1 MSGDVGGQPN
11 SERIE
16 IGVLEL
22 YEEPAGI
29 VRMVR
34 RPGELEADLPLE
46 QLVVRIVDALETLS
60 PGCDGFLLDLRAGT
74 GRNDAGFES
83 MARDFNIRAALMFE
97 RIAWLVR
104 STVGTLQAQ
113 RYARDFGVNI
123 KAFHDEDAAIDWL
136 RTGVVY

>member
-1 MSGDVGGQPN
+1 
-11 SERIE
+11 
-16 IGVLEL
+16 
-22 YEEPAGI
+22 
-29 VRMVR
+29 MVR
-34 RPGELEADLPLE
+34 RPGELEADVPLE
-46 QLVVRIVDALETLS
+46 QLVKLVVEAVETLS

-83 MARDFNIRAALMFE
+83 MAREFNIRAALLFD

-123 KAFHDEDAAIDWL
+123 KAFHDEDVALDWL